1 MTVTGIN
8 IEEKVRNYEGN
19 NDFIKGLKPGL
30 MKYGRLTPKQFA
42 VAEKLIIQEERQTEI
57 NVEELPTNLRAI
69 VEYKGESK
77 FVLDLQEKYK
87 KYRRLTEKQV
97 QAGYQAIDREIQ
109 KNSQKEVNIKL
120 VGNTIKLGRNIA
132 RDIKEENNLE
142 FHPILVDVTEIVT
155 MSNRAMKL
163 KAKLTKENGGICRCC
178 GKTLTDYM
186 SQVTGIGPVCAKYVG
201 VEHPK
206 TKNDVEQF
214 KADMSKKIDEI
225 GEFEFW
231 IPKRQ
236 IVQWNGSASLIMK
249 VK

>member
-57 NVEELPTNLRAI
+57 NVEELPQNLRAI

-97 QAGYQAIDREIQ
+97 QAGYKAVDREIQ

>member
-1 MTVTGIN
+1 MSVTGIN

-30 MKYGRLTPKQFA
+30 MKYGRLTPKQFS
-42 VAEKLIIQEERQTEI
+42 VAEKLILQEERQKDVK
-57 NVEELPTNLRAI
+57 VEELPHTLRAI

-97 QAGYQAIDREIQ
+97 QAGYQAVDREIQ
-109 KNSQKEVNIKL
+109 KNSQRDLNIPL
-120 VGNTIKLGRNIA
+120 VGNTIKLGRKIA
-132 RDIKEENNLE
+132 GDIKDENNLA
-142 FHPILVDVTEIVT
+142 FHPILVDVTQIVT
-155 MSNRAMKL
+155 MSNRALKL

-186 SQVTGIGPVCAKYVG
+186 SQITGIGPVCAGYVG
-201 VEHPK
+201 VKHPQNK
-206 TKNDVEQF
+206 EEVEQF
-214 KADMSKKIDEI
+214 KKDMSDKIDEI

-236 IVQWNGSASLIMK
+236 IVEWNGAGAMMLKIR
-249 VK
+249 

>member
-1 MTVTGIN
+1 MSVTGIN

-30 MKYGRLTPKQFA
+30 IKYGRLTPKQFS
-42 VAEKLIIQEERQTEI
+42 VAEKLILQEERQKDVK
-57 NVEELPTNLRAI
+57 VEELPHTLRAI

-77 FVLDLQEKYK
+77 FVLDLQVKYK

-97 QAGYQAIDREIQ
+97 QAGYQAVDREIQ
-109 KNSQKEVNIKL
+109 KNSQRDLNIPL

-142 FHPILVDVTEIVT
+142 FYPILVDVTEIVT
-155 MSNRAMKL
+155 ISNRALKL

-186 SQVTGIGPVCAKYVG
+186 SQITGIGPVCAKYVG
-201 VEHPK
+201 VKHPQDK
-206 TKNDVEQF
+206 SEVEQF
-214 KADMSKKIDEI
+214 KKDMSDKIDEI

-236 IVQWNGSASLIMK
+236 IVEWNGAGAMMLKIR
-249 VK
+249 

>member
-57 NVEELPTNLRAI
+57 NVEELPQNLRAI

-97 QAGYQAIDREIQ
+97 QAGYKAVDREIQ

-214 KADMSKKIDEI
+214 KSDMSKKIDEI

>member
-97 QAGYQAIDREIQ
+97 QAGYKAVDREFQ

>member
-1 MTVTGIN
+1 MAVTGIN

>member
-1 MTVTGIN
+1 MSVTGIN

-30 MKYGRLTPKQFA
+30 MKYGRLTPKQFS
-42 VAEKLIIQEERQTEI
+42 VAEKLILQEERQKDVK
-57 NVEELPTNLRAI
+57 VEELPHTLRAI

-87 KYRRLTEKQV
+87 KYRRLTDKQV
-97 QAGYQAIDREIQ
+97 QAGYQAVDREIQ
-109 KNSQKEVNIKL
+109 KNSQRDLNIPL
-120 VGNTIKLGRNIA
+120 VGNTIKLGRKIA
-132 RDIKEENNLE
+132 GDIKEENNLA
-142 FHPILVDVTEIVT
+142 FYPILVDVTQIVT
-155 MSNRAMKL
+155 MSNRALKL

-186 SQVTGIGPVCAKYVG
+186 SQMTGIGPVCAAYVG
-201 VEHPK
+201 VKHPQDK
-206 TKNDVEQF
+206 SEVEQF
-214 KADMSKKIDEI
+214 KKNMSDKIDEI

-236 IVQWNGSASLIMK
+236 IVEWNGAGAMMLKIR
-249 VK
+249 

>member
-97 QAGYQAIDREIQ
+97 QAGYKAVDREIQ

>member
-19 NDFIKGLKPGL
+19 NDFIKSLKPGL

-42 VAEKLIIQEERQTEI
+42 VAEKLILQEERQ
-57 NVEELPTNLRAI
+57 NDVKVEELPHTLRAI

-97 QAGYQAIDREIQ
+97 QAGYQAVDREIQ
-109 KNSQKEVNIKL
+109 KNSQRDLNIPL
-120 VGNTIKLGRNIA
+120 VGNTIKLGRKIA
-132 RDIKEENNLE
+132 GDIKEENNLE
-142 FHPILVDVTEIVT
+142 FYPILVDVTEIVT
-155 MSNRAMKL
+155 MSNRALKL

-186 SQVTGIGPVCAKYVG
+186 SQITGIGPVCAKYVG
-201 VEHPK
+201 VKHPQSK
-206 TKNDVEQF
+206 DEVEQF
-214 KADMSKKIDEI
+214 KKDMSDKIDEI

-236 IVQWNGSASLIMK
+236 IVEWNGAGAMMLKIR
-249 VK
+249 

>member
-42 VAEKLIIQEERQTEI
+42 VAEKLIIQEERQKDVK
-57 NVEELPTNLRAI
+57 VEELPHNLRAI

-97 QAGYQAIDREIQ
+97 QAGYKAVDREIQ

>member
-1 MTVTGIN
+1 
-8 IEEKVRNYEGN
+8 
-19 NDFIKGLKPGL
+19 

-97 QAGYQAIDREIQ
+97 QAGYKAVDREIQ

-214 KADMSKKIDEI
+214 KSDMSKKIDEI

>member
-19 NDFIKGLKPGL
+19 NKFIHNLKPGL
-30 MKYGRLTPKQFA
+30 QKWGRLTIKQYKM
-42 VAEKLIIQEERQTEI
+42 AEKLIIQEERQTEI
-57 NVEELPTNLRAI
+57 NVEELPQNLRAI

-97 QAGYQAIDREIQ
+97 QAGYKAVDREIQ